1 MHNNVISLVYYITA
15 VICIVLFVYML
26 TENSLSKE
34 KRVITAVA
42 FTTMICSFSDSQFLI
57 SDNRFLAVLY
67 SAITVS
73 SFLFSCVS
81 LLYFVILNIYSELNK
96 KLELLLKSLYTISIL
111 YLPVFF
117 IFYINRH
124 KNVSLPEFK
133 EYLWNISKEPSLVK
147 IMIFPIAGI
156 IFLISLK
163 IILKCRERDFLINIK
178 KKMDYY
184 STAIMILISGVIIDV
199 SMTVFYTGLKLHILP
214 LIITVLTAYQIIL
227 YAGERHFVSKRE
239 YSHNVYIVDSVL
251 KKGIYC
257 SVSGIIGIISAIFY
271 GVELLFNSH
280 FAIKN
285 AIYTLISIAISILV
299 VFIQTKVKR
308 EVVSDALSNIL
319 WAMLIPI
326 IVDSFTESSAVTV
339 WTMVVVFML
348 ISCIFISKRF
358 IVLFGL
364 TGLASFIIMAI
375 NNPKSIILFTTQDHL
390 FRILIFL
397 IITAIIITIHSIF
410 VRRLYEINK
419 QEFFQMAVVNIS
431 KGLIASVDKDID
443 ARLNE
448 SLSDIMNFTDSDRV
462 FVYRFSEDKSL
473 LNLLHFSEK
482 DKSCHVSLEPQI
494 NSYDLSEK
502 FRFLVKDNIILFDQ
516 SVIQEY
522 QYLRLNS
529 KSSIYIPMKDKD
541 RVIGMLVLQSLKAG
555 HYKNFDK
562 KLLRLLSDMLSN
574 ALISNENDKLLVHNS
589 VYDTLTQLRNRS
601 SFTEILNYRIGRA
614 AEDQQITIVFIDL
627 DSFKEINDLLGHDFG
642 DKILVEVS
650 KRFIELIGKDAVI
663 SRFGGDE
670 FLLMFNDLDS
680 REEIGNKLNAIM
692 SAFVNPVM
700 VGKNEVHI
708 TMSCGI
714 AIYPQDGNDAVT
726 LISNADIAM
735 NQAKQEGKNRY
746 VFCSESM
753 KGKIKRR
760 AILTDSLRKA
770 LDNSEF
776 KVVYQPQVDAKT
788 HKIRAA
794 EALLRWTPK
803 DSDEIGNFVSPGE
816 FIPILEETGMILD
829 VGRFVM
835 EESIKML
842 STLSQ
847 MGVNSFMIA
856 VNMST
861 MQFKD
866 LSFVNFIDEKLKKYD
881 VRPDQIDV
889 EVTEGAYG
897 DEYTNVSFLLGELQT
912 LGAKVS
918 IDDFGTGYS
927 NMSRLSH
934 ISIDKIKIDISFV
947 RGIGINFKDEGIIK
961 TIIKLSQSLDCVTL
975 AEGVETEEQLE
986 FLKDNGCQLI
996 QGYYFY
1002 KPLSS
1007 DEFLSLITEK
1017 FKIK

>member
-15 VICIVLFVYML
+15 VICLVFFVYML
-26 TENSLSKE
+26 TENGLTKE
-34 KRVITAVA
+34 KRVITVVA
-42 FTTMICSFSDSQFLI
+42 LATMICSFFDSQFLI
-57 SDNRFLAVLY
+57 TDNRLLAVLF

-81 LLYFVILNIYSELNK
+81 LLYFFILNIHSEFNR
-96 KLELLLKSLYTISIL
+96 KLKLLLKSLYVISIL

-117 IFYINRH
+117 IFYLNRY
-124 KNVSLPEFK
+124 KDVSLPEFK
-133 EYLWNISKEPSLVK
+133 EYLWNISKESSLVK
-147 IMIFPIAGI
+147 VMIFPIVGI
-156 IFLISLK
+156 IFGLSLK
-163 IILKCRERDFLINIK
+163 IILKFREKDFLINTK

-184 STAIMILISGVIIDV
+184 FTTVIVLISGVIVDV

-214 LIITVLTAYQIIL
+214 LIITMFIAYQFVL
-227 YAGERHFVSKRE
+227 YVGERHFVNKRE
-239 YSHNVYIVDSVL
+239 YTHSVYIVDSLFKKVL
-251 KKGIYC
+251 YC
-257 SVSGIIGIISAIFY
+257 SISGVIGVVSAIFY
-271 GVELLFNSH
+271 ELELLFNPD
-280 FAIKN
+280 FAAKN
-285 AIYTLISIAISILV
+285 VIYTLISLAISLIV
-299 VFIQTKVKR
+299 IFIQTKVKN
-308 EVVSDALSNIL
+308 EAVSDAISNIL
-319 WAMLIPI
+319 WAILIPI
-326 IVDSFTESSAVTV
+326 IIDSFIGSSAITG
-339 WTMVVVFML
+339 WAVVVIFML
-348 ISCIFISKRF
+348 ISCIFISRRF
-358 IVLFGL
+358 IVLFGI
-364 TGLASFIIMAI
+364 TGLASFIII
-375 NNPKSIILFTTQDHL
+375 SISNPRNVILFTVQDHL
-390 FRILIFL
+390 FRMFIFL
-397 IITAIIITIHSIF
+397 VITAIIIIVHSIF
-410 VRRLYEINK
+410 VKRLYEINK

-431 KGLIASVDKDID
+431 KGLIASADKDID
-443 ARLNE
+443 DRLNE
-448 SLSDIMNFTDSDRV
+448 VLSDIMNFTGSERV
-462 FVYRFSEDKSL
+462 FVYRFSEDKSV
-473 LNLLHFSEK
+473 LNLFNFSEK
-482 DKSCHVSLEPQI
+482 DKSCHVQLEPQI
-494 NSYDLSEK
+494 SSDDLSEK
-502 FRFLVKDNIILFDQ
+502 FKFFAKDNIVSFDQ
-516 SVIQEY
+516 SVIKEY

-529 KSSIYIPMKDKD
+529 ISSVYIPMKDKD
-541 RVIGMLVLQSLKAG
+541 SVIGMLVLQSLKAG

-601 SFTEILNYRIGRA
+601 SFTETLNNMIDGTDDGRH
-614 AEDQQITIVFIDL
+614 ITIVFIDL

-650 KRFIELIGKDAVI
+650 KRFTELLGKDALI

-670 FLLMFNDLDS
+670 FLLMFNDLDNKD
-680 REEIGNKLNAIM
+680 EIGNKLNAIM
-692 SAFVNPVM
+692 SAFVNPIT
-700 VGKNEVHI
+700 VGNNEVHI

-714 AIYPQDGNDAVT
+714 AIYPNDGNDAVT

-746 VFCSESM
+746 VFCSENM

-760 AILTDSLRKA
+760 AVLTESLRKA

-776 KVVYQPQVDAKT
+776 KVVYQPQVDSKT

-803 DSDEIGNFVSPGE
+803 DTEELGNFVSPGE
-816 FIPILEETGMILD
+816 FIPILEETDMILD

-897 DEYTNVSFLLGELQT
+897 DEYTNVSFLLGELQN
-912 LGAKVS
+912 LGAKIS

-961 TIIKLSQSLDCVTL
+961 TIIKLSQSLGCVTL
-975 AEGVETEEQLE
+975 AEGVETEEQLN

-1007 DEFLSLITEK
+1007 DEFLSLIEEK

>member
-15 VICIVLFVYML
+15 VICLIFFVYML
-26 TENSLSKE
+26 TENSLTKE
-34 KRVITAVA
+34 KRVITTIA
-42 FTTMICSFSDSQFLI
+42 FTTMVCSFFDSQFLI
-57 SDNRFLAVLY
+57 SGNRFLAVLY

-73 SFLFSCVS
+73 SFLISCVS
-81 LLYFVILNIYSELNK
+81 LLYFFILTIHSEFNK
-96 KLELLLKSLYTISIL
+96 KLELLLKTLYAISIL
-111 YLPVFF
+111 YLPIFF

-124 KNVSLPEFK
+124 KDVSLSEFK
-133 EYLWNISKEPSLVK
+133 EYLWNISKESSLIK
-147 IMIFPIAGI
+147 IIIFPLVGI
-156 IFLISLK
+156 IFGLSLK
-163 IILKCRERDFLINIK
+163 IVLKCRERDFLINTK

-184 STAIMILISGVIIDV
+184 STAIMILISGVIIDA
-199 SMTVFYTGLKLHILP
+199 SMTVFYAGLKLHILP
-214 LIITVLTAYQIIL
+214 LIITAFTAYRIIL
-227 YAGERHFVSKRE
+227 YAGERHFTNKRE
-239 YSHNVYIVDSVL
+239 STHDVYIVDSVL

-257 SVSGIIGIISAIFY
+257 LVSGIIGLIAAIFY
-271 GVELLFNSH
+271 ELQMLFNPN
-280 FAIKN
+280 FPLKN
-285 AIYTLISIAISILV
+285 VIYTLISITISILV
-299 VFIQTKVKR
+299 IFVQTKIKH
-308 EVVSDALSNIL
+308 EVISDIISNVL

-326 IVDSFTESSAVTV
+326 ITDSFIEKSAITG
-339 WTMVVVFML
+339 WIMVIIFML
-348 ISCIFISKRF
+348 ISCIFISRRF
-358 IVLFGL
+358 IILFGVI
-364 TGLASFIIMAI
+364 GLASFIIVAI
-375 NNPKSIILFTTQDHL
+375 RNPRNIILFRGQDHL
-390 FRILIFL
+390 FRMLIFL
-397 IITAIIITIHSIF
+397 IVTAIIIIIHSIF

-431 KGLIASVDKDID
+431 KGLIVSADKDID
-443 ARLNE
+443 DRLNE
-448 SLSDIMNFTDSDRV
+448 ALSDIMNFTASDRV
-462 FVYRFSEDKSL
+462 FVYRFSEDKSI
-473 LNLLHFSEK
+473 LNLFYFAEK
-482 DKSCHVSLEPQI
+482 DKSYHVSLEPQI
-494 NSYDLSEK
+494 SSYDLSEK
-502 FRFLVKDNIILFDQ
+502 FKFFVKDNIITFDQ
-516 SVIQEY
+516 SVVQEY

-529 KSSIYIPMKDKD
+529 VSSIYIPMKDKD
-541 RVIGMLVLQSLKAG
+541 SVIGMLVLQSAKAG

-574 ALISNENDKLLVHNS
+574 ALISNENDKLLIHNS

-601 SFTEILNYRIGRA
+601 SFTEILNYRIERA
-614 AEDQQITIVFIDL
+614 VDGQQITIVFIDL

-650 KRFIELIGKDAVI
+650 KRFTELLGKDAVI

-680 REEIGNKLNAIM
+680 RDEIGNKLNAIM
-692 SAFVNPVM
+692 SAFVTPVM
-700 VGKNEVHI
+700 VGNNEVHI
-708 TMSCGI
+708 SMSCGI
-714 AIYPQDGNDAVT
+714 AIYPNDGNDAVT

-753 KGKIKRR
+753 KGKIRRR
-760 AILTDSLRKA
+760 AILTESLRKA

-794 EALLRWTPK
+794 EALLRWVPK

-897 DEYTNVSFLLGELQT
+897 DEYTNVSFLLGELQN

-961 TIIKLSQSLDCVTL
+961 TIIKLSQSLGCVTL

-1007 DEFLSLITEK
+1007 DEFLSIITEK
-1017 FKIK
+1017 FNIK